1 MKDKIFTI
9 CEQLQAQGVK
19 ITQSAVRDALGSGS
33 FSTIAPIIKE
43 WRDGNTS
50 PDEVTQ
56 EIPATVQAAANQAA
70 ALIWKAANTQ
80 CNESIKVIRHEAEQL
95 TEQATLER
103 DEAMNEVK
111 RLEAENDKA
120 TAKATE
126 QASELT
132 ELRIKLRLAEA
143 NSEKAEEATKALR
156 TELESVQKEK
166 AKLEGM
172 LTVYES
178 IGKPTKPEPEPA
190 KAPRKAKEV

>member
-1 MKDKIFTI
+1 MKDKIFAI

-95 TEQATLER
+95 AEQANLER
-103 DEAMNEVK
+103 DEAMSEVK
-111 RLEAENDKA
+111 RLEAENDRA
-120 TAKATE
+120 NTKATE
-126 QASELT
+126 QANELN

-143 NSEKAEEATKALR
+143 TSQKAEEATKALR
-156 TELESVQKEK
+156 IELENVQKDK

-178 IGKPTKPEPEPA
+178 IGKPAEAEPEPA
-190 KAPRKAKEV
+190 KAPRKTKQA